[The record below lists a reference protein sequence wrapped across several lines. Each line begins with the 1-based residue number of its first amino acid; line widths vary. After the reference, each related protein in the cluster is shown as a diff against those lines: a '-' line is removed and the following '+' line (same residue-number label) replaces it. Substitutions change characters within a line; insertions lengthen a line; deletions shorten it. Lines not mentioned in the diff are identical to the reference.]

1 MSRSAVVVL
10 AIRPGPKFLSF
21 VADLAT
27 IHARVYVCVDAPP
40 IDAHSSGNSTSASL
54 TMGLITTG
62 SMPYRAPTIPNVTFI
77 QYPKGEA
84 ERAGYLGSVSFIPGA
99 SSRCKALY
107 YFCSRCDDPSF
118 VSEFDHLWM
127 IEEDVFVPKTDTM
140 HQMDHQFP
148 AAGMLSPTH
157 QMYRGQGNEWHWPK
171 VRSSGLAQPWF
182 SSMICAIRISWP
194 VLRAIR
200 DFVASHRRLA
210 FCEVIFNTLA
220 HHAHASVITP
230 PQLRHIVWRNDWD
243 HTNVTETF
251 SLYHPI
257 KSHAMQFLIRERL
270 SNSTSTKPSSEL
282 VPTSAIRKPVPK
294 HKPAVPKTIPTNTP
308 IHHPQPKLLALMP
321 PPPKPKPKPKK
332 QKPDTTQS
340 FASPPK
346 PKPRPPQ
353 RTPTPTPAAELLSIV
368 TALTT
373 TTAPTPAPAPPP
385 IASPAPALPPA
396 AIAPPAAAIASL
408 APAPPPATI
417 ASPAPP
423 APPPAAIASPPPA
436 PRAAAIA
443 SLPPAPRAAAIAS
456 PPPPRKPK
464 RAQPLLPVDVPAAPA
479 APATPAKLLTHHKP
493 ITQSKPP
500 SQPKTPITQSK
511 PPSQP
516 KPLPAPLPPPAAPP
530 TSANLPAPRI
540 AAKPMTQP
548 AQPKPSSK
556 ERARPATAAK
566 PRDPRAVYHM
576 QRAQQSSHQLQAA
589 ISKLDSMTQGMPTL
603 PEPRPRQPPQPVPSH
618 PPAAPAPAPIPAAAP
633 APAPAAASAPKPT
646 PGRIHNKALK
656 YFASQGRPLA

>member
-257 KSHAMQFLIRERL
+257 QEPRHAIPHPRTPLQLHQHQAQQRTRPYQCDQETR
-270 SNSTSTKPSSEL
+270 SQAQTSRPQNHPDQYAHPPSPTQTPCTHATATKTKTKTQKAETRHDTKLCFATQAKTSPSS
-282 VPTSAIRKPVPK
+282 
-294 HKPAVPKTIPTNTP
+294 
-308 IHHPQPKLLALMP
+308 
-321 PPPKPKPKPKK
+321 
-332 QKPDTTQS
+332 
-340 FASPPK
+340 
-346 PKPRPPQ
+346 
-353 RTPTPTPAAELLSIV
+353 
-368 TALTT
+368 
-373 TTAPTPAPAPPP
+373 
-385 IASPAPALPPA
+385 
-396 AIAPPAAAIASL
+396 
-408 APAPPPATI
+408 
-417 ASPAPP
+417 
-423 APPPAAIASPPPA
+423 
-436 PRAAAIA
+436 
-443 SLPPAPRAAAIAS
+443 
-456 PPPPRKPK
+456 
-464 RAQPLLPVDVPAAPA
+464 
-479 APATPAKLLTHHKP
+479 
-493 ITQSKPP
+493 
-500 SQPKTPITQSK
+500 
-511 PPSQP
+511 
-516 KPLPAPLPPPAAPP
+516 
-530 TSANLPAPRI
+530 ANSYSH
-540 AAKPMTQP
+540 
-548 AQPKPSSK
+548 SSC
-556 ERARPATAAK
+556 
-566 PRDPRAVYHM
+566 
-576 QRAQQSSHQLQAA
+576 
-589 ISKLDSMTQGMPTL
+589 
-603 PEPRPRQPPQPVPSH
+603 
-618 PPAAPAPAPIPAAAP
+618 
-633 APAPAAASAPKPT
+633 
-646 PGRIHNKALK
+646 
-656 YFASQGRPLA
+656 